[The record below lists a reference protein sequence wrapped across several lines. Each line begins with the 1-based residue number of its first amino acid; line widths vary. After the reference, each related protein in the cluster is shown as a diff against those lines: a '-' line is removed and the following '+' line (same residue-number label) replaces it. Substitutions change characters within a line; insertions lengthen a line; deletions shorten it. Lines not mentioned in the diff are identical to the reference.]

1 MHRFRL
7 CPIAGLVLGVVAAS
21 STASSAAAEVLF
33 DCPIG
38 AQQLSITLAGD
49 TAIYTFGPQG
59 APETVISAA
68 PRDLNY
74 LPWAGM
80 GTSMPEAVQFAN
92 AGTTYK
98 VWYAVQKQMGVNAP
112 LAPTQGGVRV
122 MQASAMLA
130 DLVCTAP
137 PSVYALERIYDAKLA
152 AGHCYDWQN
161 QSWGTACAE

>member
-1 MHRFRL
+1 MYLFRL
-7 CPIAGLVLGVVAAS
+7 CPVAGLVLGVVAAS

-38 AQQLSITLAGD
+38 AQQLSVALAGD

-59 APETVISAA
+59 APEMTISAA

-74 LPWAGM
+74 LPWDGM
-80 GTSMPEAVQFAN
+80 GSSMPEAVQFAN
-92 AGTTYK
+92 AGTTYE
-98 VWYAVQKQMGVNAP
+98 VWYAVQKQMDENAP

-122 MQASAMLA
+122 MQGDAMLA

-152 AGHCYDWQN
+152 AGQGYDWQS
-161 QSWGTACAE
+161 QSWGTACAG